1 MEIVPVRYDMAFLI
15 DDLTNIV
22 AERINKKGLNFF
34 VEVNPELPRNL
45 YGDDVR
51 IRQIIT
57 NLLTNAVKY
66 THEGN
71 IKLKIDFDFAEDDS
85 LDLHVKVTDTGIG
98 IRAEDMDKLFK
109 SFQRLDEEKNRNI
122 EGTGL
127 GIAIVQKLLMMM
139 NSQLKV
145 DSVYGEGSTFSF
157 DLRQKIIDRL
167 AIGDYKNYLSEK
179 IHFDKNK
186 KFLQAKDAK
195 ILVVD
200 DNKMNL
206 KVARGLLK
214 FNGITPDLTD
224 SGKDCLKLAA
234 EKNYNIIFLDHMMP
248 GMDGVETLKELKAK
262 SLLKNT
268 TVIAL
273 TANAIS
279 GAQEF
284 YLGAGFD
291 DYLAKPIDPNKLEAT
306 LEKYLP
312 QELINQDAEEN
323 NQPVEEVEVEEDTED
338 DEDTLTAKD
347 RAQLEKL
354 CPEINVD
361 AAMSYCMNSKDFFV
375 EMLQDFYADDKTET
389 LNKLCAEE
397 DFTNYKIQA
406 HALKSTSQLIGALKF
421 SDTAKA
427 QEFAAKDEQFEELKN
442 NHAAFVNYYKEVREQ
457 IGKWLEVSGNAKDID
472 S

>member
-1 MEIVPVRYDMAFLI
+1 M
-15 DDLTNIV
+15 
-22 AERINKKGLNFF
+22 
-34 VEVNPELPRNL
+34 
-45 YGDDVR
+45 
-51 IRQIIT
+51 
-57 NLLTNAVKY
+57 
-66 THEGN
+66 
-71 IKLKIDFDFAEDDS
+71 
-85 LDLHVKVTDTGIG
+85 
-98 IRAEDMDKLFK
+98 
-109 SFQRLDEEKNRNI
+109 
-122 EGTGL
+122 
-127 GIAIVQKLLMMM
+127 
-139 NSQLKV
+139 
-145 DSVYGEGSTFSF
+145 
-157 DLRQKIIDRL
+157 
-167 AIGDYKNYLSEK
+167 
-179 IHFDKNK
+179 
-186 KFLQAKDAK
+186 
-195 ILVVD
+195 
-200 DNKMNL
+200 
-206 KVARGLLK
+206 
-214 FNGITPDLTD
+214 
-224 SGKDCLKLAA
+224 
-234 EKNYNIIFLDHMMP
+234 
-248 GMDGVETLKELKAK
+248 KELKAK